1 MLANLNW
8 EGTNMTYD
16 ALQLQVPPTGTDT
29 FLFPVV
35 KQELN
40 LARADILGPTR
51 SCCDPWIEE
60 IIIKKPS
67 KIYIFYKISP

>member
-35 KQELN
+35 KQELKRELIYLYR
-40 LARADILGPTR
+40 LAGVAIHG
-51 SCCDPWIEE
+51 
-60 IIIKKPS
+60 
-67 KIYIFYKISP
+67 

>member
-1 MLANLNW
+1 MCKFMLANLNW

-35 KQELN
+35 KQELKRELIYLYR
-40 LARADILGPTR
+40 LAGIAIHG
-51 SCCDPWIEE
+51 
-60 IIIKKPS
+60 
-67 KIYIFYKISP
+67 